1 MDKRIPRPPGA
12 GFPKFWTLVAG
23 AAALS
28 GCASVLSPQI
38 VSPTLTGG
46 PGGTQAAA
54 PVASAP
60 RNWQQPTVEE
70 AVQMA
75 TALQGQ
81 YAQAV
86 VEHGAVQPGLGTALI
101 GLGAAG
107 LFKSVTGG
115 NPTDIA
121 GAGVLG
127 SAGYLWGSNFAS
139 QPRQKVYLA
148 GIRALNCAIQATRP
162 WAMSDDDA
170 QQMSSDLRSAS
181 EAATR
186 LELLL
191 QSRAAANQ
199 PQDVLM
205 ETPGHPK
212 PLGCG
217 AKPAKCPTASGPSA
231 TASGSSQV
239 NWQAECARW
248 QADWLRQCSSLA
260 PRQLTQRLMPAPAT
274 AEAFQAAQT
283 VLTSARTQIRQLGSA
298 AALQQQAGGR
308 LWGQTTEI
316 SARVSEE
323 VMKTEPSLGAVLGSL
338 SSLRDVAF
346 RVSGSS
352 LLAPASASAGSAQ
365 SGPIKS
371 ASAGESY
378 RAAEDMSEIDKARR
392 QLVNATAKLAPWQMQ
407 LSAASQQTA
416 AQVSACQVQVPAG
429 SLQVDPDDTELSLGK
444 GQQQVFYVLG
454 GSGVPVGTVT
464 GKGGAAADAL
474 VRDIDAQ
481 GRFRFTYKA
490 GDAAKPGDELQIR
503 FSDAAGQSAPRITL
517 HILDAATGNK
527 AGSVT
532 DAAVEAAKRAPAD
545 DWVAL
550 GFASKDDNKA
560 NDFVTLVLKCQGM
573 LGAAVTAAD
582 GQMNEPVRKALK
594 EGRCEKAPPK

>member
-1 MDKRIPRPPGA
+1 
-12 GFPKFWTLVAG
+12 
-23 AAALS
+23 
-28 GCASVLSPQI
+28 
-38 VSPTLTGG
+38 
-46 PGGTQAAA
+46 
-54 PVASAP
+54 
-60 RNWQQPTVEE
+60 
-70 AVQMA
+70 
-75 TALQGQ
+75 
-81 YAQAV
+81 
-86 VEHGAVQPGLGTALI
+86 
-101 GLGAAG
+101 
-107 LFKSVTGG
+107 
-115 NPTDIA
+115 
-121 GAGVLG
+121 
-127 SAGYLWGSNFAS
+127 
-139 QPRQKVYLA
+139 
-148 GIRALNCAIQATRP
+148 
-162 WAMSDDDA
+162 
-170 QQMSSDLRSAS
+170 
-181 EAATR
+181 
-186 LELLL
+186 
-191 QSRAAANQ
+191 
-199 PQDVLM
+199 
-205 ETPGHPK
+205 
-212 PLGCG
+212 
-217 AKPAKCPTASGPSA
+217 
-231 TASGSSQV
+231 
-239 NWQAECARW
+239 
-248 QADWLRQCSSLA
+248 
-260 PRQLTQRLMPAPAT
+260 
-274 AEAFQAAQT
+274 
-283 VLTSARTQIRQLGSA
+283 
-298 AALQQQAGGR
+298 
-308 LWGQTTEI
+308 
-316 SARVSEE
+316 
-323 VMKTEPSLGAVLGSL
+323 VLGSL

-573 LGAAVTAAD
+573 LGATVTAAD